1 MIYLGKWIV
10 SKTYD
15 SIYPDNVEAF
25 EMVLVPPGK
34 APGIPV
40 TIVQLLFY
48 LNIKQMSISLG
59 ILVISKST
67 DVTTFF
73 FEAQRIQHEN
83 GKKQEIKSQNLD
95 NIIFSLI
102 KTFSHFDFSA
112 FQVSPVDCANGGS
125 DGWGIIESPME
136 MQESLPNISNN
147 IKYDEYQN
155 HCQISEII
163 SNMINITITVKYQ

>member
-1 MIYLGKWIV
+1 
-10 SKTYD
+10 
-15 SIYPDNVEAF
+15 
-25 EMVLVPPGK
+25 MVLVPPGK

-48 LNIKQMSISLG
+48 LNIKQLSISLG

-102 KTFSHFDFSA
+102 KTFSHFDENYFSA
-112 FQVSPVDCANGGS
+112 FQEKRLPSEKLEAFKSLSDC
-125 DGWGIIESPME
+125 
-136 MQESLPNISNN
+136 
-147 IKYDEYQN
+147 
-155 HCQISEII
+155 
-163 SNMINITITVKYQ
+163 TI

>member
-48 LNIKQMSISLG
+48 LNIKQLSISLG

-102 KTFSHFDFSA
+102 KNFLTL
-112 FQVSPVDCANGGS
+112 
-125 DGWGIIESPME
+125 M
-136 MQESLPNISNN
+136 
-147 IKYDEYQN
+147 K
-155 HCQISEII
+155 II
-163 SNMINITITVKYQ
+163 SQLFKCHQLTVQTVAVMDGEL

>member
-147 IKYDEYQN
+147 IKYDDYQN
-155 HCQISEII
+155 HCQISAII
-163 SNMINITITVKYQ
+163 SNMIHITITVKYQ

>member
-48 LNIKQMSISLG
+48 LNIKQLSISLG

-73 FEAQRIQHEN
+73 FEDQRIQHEK
-83 GKKQEIKSQNLD
+83 GKKN
-95 NIIFSLI
+95 
-102 KTFSHFDFSA
+102 
-112 FQVSPVDCANGGS
+112 
-125 DGWGIIESPME
+125 
-136 MQESLPNISNN
+136 
-147 IKYDEYQN
+147 
-155 HCQISEII
+155 QI
-163 SNMINITITVKYQ
+163 